1 MAGIAGIAR
10 RTLLNDDLSEFEMEI
25 RIRQVM
31 DLAKQTLVHA
41 IGNLGNSII
50 FAWIFWD
57 RLSHTAIVLW
67 FMCFCILSAF
77 QVHRWRRKRNW
88 PIPTRVSRRSI
99 LTVTLWSLVAGC
111 LWAVAVAY
119 AFPHDLATLQL
130 LILFLVGGL
139 GAGAVASMASQPV
152 ACMAFLLP
160 PLLTVLVLLASQ
172 NGGTAH
178 VVTGMG
184 TLYLGVLIAGLVS
197 GFSSFVEIVRTRVD
211 ASSRETQLLEIGLAR
226 STEANRAKSEFIAN
240 MSHELRTPLN
250 AIIGFSEVIRDQ
262 ILGPTATAAYRDYAN
277 DIHGAGQHLLKI
289 INNVLDISKIEAGK
303 LELNDGKIDV
313 GDVIQSALKF
323 INPAAAE
330 KGIALSM
337 EVSPDLPMLM
347 ADELR
352 VRQILLNLLSNAV
365 KFSDPGD
372 VVVVGAALRDTGALA
387 LWVADHGIGM
397 SEADI
402 ATAME
407 PFSQVESSLSRSHEG
422 IGLGLP
428 LVRGFVT
435 LHGGFVEFHST
446 PGVGTTVYVVFPKE
460 RVCWGVLIN

>member
-10 RTLLNDDLSEFEMEI
+10 RTLLNENLSEFEMEI

-31 DLAKQTLVHA
+31 DLAKQTPVHA
-41 IGNLGNSII
+41 IGNLGNGII
-50 FAWIFWD
+50 FAWMFWD
-57 RLSHTAIVLW
+57 RLSHTAIALW
-67 FMCFCILSAF
+67 FLFFFILSAF
-77 QVHRWRRKRNW
+77 QVLRWWRKRDW
-88 PIPTRVSRRSI
+88 PIPTRVSRRSV
-99 LTVTLWSLVAGC
+99 LTATIWSFVAGC
-111 LWAVAVAY
+111 LWASAVAY

-160 PLLTVLVLLASQ
+160 PLMTVLVLLASQ
-172 NGGTAH
+172 EGVTAH
-178 VVTGMG
+178 VVAAMG
-184 TLYLGVLIAGLVS
+184 TLYLGVLIASLVS
-197 GFSSFVEIVRTRVD
+197 GFSSFAEIVRTRVD
-211 ASSRETQLLEIGLAR
+211 ARSLETQLLEVSLAR
-226 STEANRAKSEFIAN
+226 SSEANRAKSQFIAN

-262 ILGPTATAAYRDYAN
+262 ILGPAATAEYRDYAN
-277 DIHGAGQHLLKI
+277 DIHSAGEHLLKI
-289 INNVLDISKIEAGK
+289 INDVLDISKIEAGK

-313 GDVIQSALKF
+313 GEVIQSALKL
-323 INPAAAE
+323 INPTAVE
-330 KGIALSM
+330 KGITLST
-337 EVSPDLPMLM
+337 EFSPDLPMLM

-365 KFSDPGD
+365 KFSKPGD
-372 VVVVGAALRDTGALA
+372 TVVAGAALRDDGALG

-407 PFSQVESSLSRSHEG
+407 PFSQVESSFSRTHEG

-428 LVRGFVT
+428 LVQGFIT
-435 LHGGFVEFHST
+435 LHGGFVEFDST
-446 PGVGTTVYVVFPKE
+446 PDVGTKVCVVFPKE
-460 RVCWGVLIN
+460 RVC